1 MRRFS
6 DNPNFLREFAYWL
19 NELKTS
25 LNELQLSLNE
35 SYDLIGQTPIKKT
48 SENRSLTKIHK
59 NPRPNR
65 PRILNRTQKS
75 SPRARRLLMELMRG
89 FEPLTC

>member
-6 DNPNFLREFAYWL
+6 DNPNFLREFADWL

-25 LNELQLSLNE
+25 LNELKLSLNE

-59 NPRPNR
+59 NPLPNR

>member
-6 DNPNFLREFAYWL
+6 DNPNFLREFADWL

-25 LNELQLSLNE
+25 LNELKLSLNE

-65 PRILNRTQKS
+65 PQILNRTQKS

>member
-6 DNPNFLREFAYWL
+6 DNPNFLREFADWL

-25 LNELQLSLNE
+25 LNELKLLLNE
-35 SYDLIGQTPIKKT
+35 SYDLIGQTPIKKA

>member
-6 DNPNFLREFAYWL
+6 DNPNFLREFADWL

-25 LNELQLSLNE
+25 LNELKLSLNE

-75 SPRARRLLMELMRG
+75 SPRVRRLLMELMRG

>member
-6 DNPNFLREFAYWL
+6 DNPNFLREFADWL
-19 NELKTS
+19 NKLKTS
-25 LNELQLSLNE
+25 LNELKLSLNE

>member
-6 DNPNFLREFAYWL
+6 DNPNFLREFADWL

-25 LNELQLSLNE
+25 LNELKLSLNE

>member
-6 DNPNFLREFAYWL
+6 DNPNFLREFADWL

-25 LNELQLSLNE
+25 LNELKLSLNE

-59 NPRPNR
+59 NPCPNR

-75 SPRARRLLMELMRG
+75 SPRTRRLLMELMRG

>member
-6 DNPNFLREFAYWL
+6 DNPNFLREFADWL

-25 LNELQLSLNE
+25 LNELKLSLNE

-65 PRILNRTQKS
+65 QRILNRTQKS